1 MSIAQTSNQRTVN
14 EARIPVNIRFPT
26 LQVVMHF
33 HGHEQEVLVQVEVHD
48 VFGVEVSVAIYDM
61 TLRFCQSMTD
71 VKQSI
76 RGWVEDR
83 CLGEYALHHFVQ
95 KSRPSS
101 PTAFDSQRVD
111 HVYERGISKCILGG
125 LNSSHRCRGIDHSL
139 RLPTDRTC

>member
-1 MSIAQTSNQRTVN
+1 
-14 EARIPVNIRFPT
+14 
-26 LQVVMHF
+26 MHF

-111 HVYERGISKCILGG
+111 HVYERGIS
-125 LNSSHRCRGIDHSL
+125 RCTLWD
-139 RLPTDRTC
+139 

>member
-1 MSIAQTSNQRTVN
+1 MSIAQTFDQRTVN
-14 EARIPVNIRFPT
+14 EARIPVNIRLPT

-33 HGHEQEVLVQVEVHD
+33 HGHEQEVVVQVEVHD
-48 VFGVEVSVAIYDM
+48 MFGVEVSVAIYDM

-111 HVYERGISKCILGG
+111 HVYERGIS
-125 LNSSHRCRGIDHSL
+125 RCTLWD
-139 RLPTDRTC
+139 